1 MANSKIVIAT
11 TGCPKL
17 IEPSMVRQGQ
27 VILALSNP
35 EPEIEPEDALKAG
48 ALYAADGKAINN
60 ALAFPGLF
68 KGALKANAHTIN
80 ARMKIAAA
88 NAIANHTLQGDLVPN
103 ILNLAVHEEVAKAVE
118 EEAYRSGAARIEH
131 L

>member
-1 MANSKIVIAT
+1 MALWQTLRLLLLT

-68 KGALKANAHTIN
+68 K
-80 ARMKIAAA
+80 
-88 NAIANHTLQGDLVPN
+88 
-103 ILNLAVHEEVAKAVE
+103 
-118 EEAYRSGAARIEH
+118 EH
-131 L
+131 